1 MDDERALVEAAR
13 RDPEAFGELYSR
25 HVDPI
30 FSYIFHRVHNRADAE
45 DLTALVFSRA
55 LSALNGFDWRSAP
68 FRAWLYRIAGNAVVD
83 YWRRWR
89 ERLPLEE
96 AARLPDPGPT
106 PAEAAEVSELRA
118 RLHAAIAALPD
129 PQQEA
134 IVLHFAQGLTY
145 RQVGEVLGRTEGAA
159 KQLVHRAL
167 VALRAALEEDVDA
180 GT

>member
-30 FSYIFHRVHNRADAE
+30 FSYIFHRVRNRVDAE
-45 DLTALVFSRA
+45 DLTAVVFSRA
-55 LSALNGFDWRSAP
+55 LAALPDFDWRNVP
-68 FRAWLYRIAGNAVVD
+68 FRAWLYRIAGNLVAD
-83 YWRRWR
+83 YWRRGR
-89 ERLPLEE
+89 ERSPLDE
-96 AARLPDPGPT
+96 ALGVPDPGPS
-106 PAEAAEVSELRA
+106 PAEAAEAGELRA
-118 RLHAAIAALPD
+118 RLHAAIARLPD

-145 RQVGEVLGRTEGAA
+145 RQIAQVIGRSEGAA

-167 VALRAALEEDVDA
+167 VALRAALEEDADA
-180 GT
+180 G